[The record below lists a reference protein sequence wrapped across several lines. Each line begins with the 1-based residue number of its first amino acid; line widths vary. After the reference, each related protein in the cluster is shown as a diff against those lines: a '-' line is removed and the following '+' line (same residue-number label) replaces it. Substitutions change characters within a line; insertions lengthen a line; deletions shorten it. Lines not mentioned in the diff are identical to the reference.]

1 MIFNKS
7 INYSSLQ
14 CRPHWQSII
23 SHPTYACGII
33 VTAEMILWLMLF
45 LQVVRSSGVLAYKD
59 KLIAAIKSTI
69 HLKCKEAATL
79 GATVGGIC
87 SVL

>member
-14 CRPHWQSII
+14 YRPHWQSII
-23 SHPTYACGII
+23 SHPKYACGII
-33 VTAEMILWLMLF
+33 VTAEVILWLMLF

-79 GATVGGIC
+79 GATVGGIW

>member
-1 MIFNKS
+1 
-7 INYSSLQ
+7 
-14 CRPHWQSII
+14 
-23 SHPTYACGII
+23 
-33 VTAEMILWLMLF
+33 MLF

-87 SVL
+87 SVLWHRYEHKKESDSRVL